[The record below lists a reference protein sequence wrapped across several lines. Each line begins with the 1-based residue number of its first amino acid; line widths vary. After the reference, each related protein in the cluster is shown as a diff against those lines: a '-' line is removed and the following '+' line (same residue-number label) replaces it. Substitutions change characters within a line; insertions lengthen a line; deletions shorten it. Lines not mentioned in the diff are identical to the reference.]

1 MAERIYTV
9 TEIARDIKRVLE
21 QFIAPVWVEGE
32 VSNFT
37 ISRAGHIYFSLKD
50 QTAVLNCTIWRSQS
64 LSIPFQ
70 IVNGMRLLVFGNITT
85 YAMQSQY
92 QLNVQQVRAAGLG
105 SLYLAFEALKKK
117 LSAEGL
123 FDAERKKP
131 IPLYPTRIG
140 LITSESGA
148 ALRDFLQISRR
159 RNPSITIY
167 IYPALVQGAEA
178 AATIIAGI
186 KLFNRLQN
194 VDFIVIT
201 RGGGSLEDLWAFN
214 EEPLVRAV
222 AQSAIPLV
230 SAVGHEVDFTLCD
243 FAADLRAPTPSAA
256 AEMTIPERSHIL
268 NFIDQTCN
276 KIAQNIR
283 MRLSNFH
290 KEIDNITKR
299 LFLNR
304 PWELLRQRIQRIDE
318 LEGRIVKAINTRIL
332 SVQVELDNFHKTLEV
347 MNPRAIMERGF
358 AIVYHWP
365 DKKIIKSIS
374 EVAVGEQVSVEL
386 KDGEFQAKTEII
398 QSHKN

>member
-9 TEIARDIKRVLE
+9 TEIARDIKRVVE

-105 SLYLAFEALKKK
+105 SLFLAFEALKKK

-159 RNPSITIY
+159 RNPSIAIY

-186 KLFNRLQN
+186 KLFNRLRN

-222 AQSAIPLV
+222 AQSAIPIV

-276 KIAQNIR
+276 KMTQNIR
-283 MRLSNFH
+283 MRLENFQ
-290 KEIDNITKR
+290 KELDNISKR

-318 LEGRIVKAINTRIL
+318 LEGRIIKAINSRIL
-332 SVQVELDNFHKTLEV
+332 SAQVELDNIHKTLEV
-347 MNPRAIMERGF
+347 LNPRAIMERGF

-374 EVAVGEQVSVEL
+374 EVEVG
-386 KDGEFQAKTEII
+386 
-398 QSHKN
+398 